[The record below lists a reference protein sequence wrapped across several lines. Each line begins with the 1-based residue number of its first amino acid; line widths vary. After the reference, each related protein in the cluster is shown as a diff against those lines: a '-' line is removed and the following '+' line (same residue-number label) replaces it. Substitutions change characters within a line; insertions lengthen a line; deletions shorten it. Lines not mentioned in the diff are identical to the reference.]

1 MVRKCIEFTSF
12 RKTAKYGATHN
23 VFRYGLKK
31 KKEEDALDI
40 SAKAGGSDETIST
53 HTYTHLACF

>member
-1 MVRKCIEFTSF
+1 MVRKCIEFTTF

-31 KKEEDALDI
+31 KKKKMPLTFQQ
-40 SAKAGGSDETIST
+40 KQAGQMRQYLNT
-53 HTYTHLACF
+53 HTHI